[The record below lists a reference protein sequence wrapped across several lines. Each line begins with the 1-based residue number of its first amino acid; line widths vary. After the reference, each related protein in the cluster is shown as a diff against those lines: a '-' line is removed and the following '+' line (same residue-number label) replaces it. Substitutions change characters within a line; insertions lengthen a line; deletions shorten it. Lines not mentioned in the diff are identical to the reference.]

1 MRLLS
6 VLSVASKLRC
16 DDRALLPTVRHV
28 IQDEGIAG
36 LWKGTAV
43 TVTRYAPVL
52 HAIEQADVRT
62 EMFPVSDVS
71 LCRKGMNL
79 SHR

>member
-1 MRLLS
+1 MALE
-6 VLSVASKLRC
+6 LRC
-16 DDRALLPTVRHV
+16 NNRALLPTVRHV

-52 HAIEQADVRT
+52 HAIEQADVHI
-62 EMFPVSDVS
+62 EMFPVLDVS

-79 SHR
+79 SLN